1 MRRQRTEPR
10 SDEAANT
17 AWRIHQAQMDWT
29 GRVDTKAAFAFGLE
43 SAAVATVVGLSAKDR
58 TYSALVGV
66 WPNLTY
72 FGGLLLLLL
81 SALLAVSVVA
91 PRLGS
96 WRIRQAAKDGYI
108 YFGHARHWKA
118 NDLEKKLR
126 TQDVLPQLSRQI
138 IVMADIAWKKHR
150 RTQWSLW
157 IAVAGGLS
165 LVLCAYLATHI
176 SA

>member
-1 MRRQRTEPR
+1 MKRREPPAV
-10 SDEAANT
+10 DTKAVDT
-17 AWRIHQAQMDWT
+17 AWKIHQAQMDWT

-43 SAAVATVVGLSAKDR
+43 SAAVATVVGLSAMDR
-58 TYSALVGV
+58 IYSTLDGLAA
-66 WPNLTY
+66 NATY
-72 FGGLLLLLL
+72 FGGLVLLLVA
-81 SALLAVSVVA
+81 ALLAVSVVA

-108 YFGHARHWKA
+108 YFGHARRWKA
-118 NDLEKKLR
+118 KDLEARLR

-157 IAVAGGLS
+157 IAVIGGLS
-165 LVLCAYLATHI
+165 LVACAYIATHP
-176 SA
+176 